1 MKNLYFLCLLLAL
14 ATLHACNI
22 TINQEVDE
30 PQVTTG
36 ISSTGPEAVIYQT
49 KGDYRLLVPVIL
61 NADKTEIVSYPAP
74 KDIRYKGKLALPTV
88 LENGFL
94 LDNRGINEH
103 VAFINITYEEYF
115 SLEKTPDVDEL
126 MALIVDYDP
135 LVSLYSCGKRA
146 MYNDEVNE
154 LNAFILNNDFSTFE
168 KVK

>member
-1 MKNLYFLCLLLAL
+1 MKNLYFLCLLIAL
-14 ATLHACNI
+14 AFLHSCNI
-22 TINQEVDE
+22 TINKEVDE

-74 KDIRYKGKLALPTV
+74 RDLRYKGKLALPTV

-94 LDNRGINEH
+94 LDNRGINED

-135 LVSLYSCGKRA
+135 LVSLYRCGKRA
-146 MYNDEVNE
+146 IYNDEVNE
-154 LNAFILNNDFSTFE
+154 LNAFILKDDFSTFE
-168 KVK
+168 KIK